1 MIEIVRYTQRNVK
14 RWQDGDMCLRWTAA
28 GMLEAEQQFLNSS
41 ASAISPS
48 SRSPS
53 TTTRTAKRAA
63 HLHRLPAVETLITA
77 PVSLAT
83 DRTNWIAA
91 KSHDEP
97 DILPKSVSVLFGLG
111 GPQLRDLVRKAHDVA
126 ALEAFRYLERSAAAV
141 RRGHAGAVVEEA
153 SGFVAAAF
161 RHRTSRA
168 GDPQL
173 HTHVLVANLGRGL
186 DGRWSALDGRRLY
199 AEARAASFLYQA
211 VLRSELTRTVGVEWT
226 LVRRGIAEISG
237 VPRSVT
243 RAFSRRKAEIDAALA
258 ERGTSGARAAE
269 AAALATRRSKDP
281 RVVAE
286 ALTREWRTRAE
297 ALGFGDREL
306 GLVVERRQRRTVL
319 ETRDW
324 QAAMDHLASP
334 DGLTRQ
340 AATFNRGEVLQGLCE
355 SLPRGSQV
363 DAQELERAC
372 DKFLAMRAVAL
383 IPDGE
388 TRLPGETFRRR
399 DGRVLPAGADRLRY
413 STPEHLALER
423 ELVDRAV
430 VAVGS
435 GAGVAVAAV
444 VDAVVAARPTLS
456 ADQRRV
462 IEMLCLAG
470 DGVAV
475 VAGKAGSGKTFALGA
490 AREAWQEA
498 GYPVLGAAV
507 ARRAANELTEG
518 AGIQSASVAALL
530 NDLHGGG
537 RLPDRCVL
545 VVDEA
550 GMLATR
556 QLAELLGHVE
566 QAKGKLVL
574 VGDHR
579 QLPEIGAGG
588 SFVGLVRRGL
598 AVELGENVRQVNAW
612 EREALDQLR
621 SGGAESA
628 LELYLQHGA
637 LAIEPS
643 ERATRD
649 RLVREWLASA
659 PGEEAV
665 MIAQRRADVA
675 DLNERARAHLRE
687 AGELGE
693 VELELPGGAFAV
705 GDAVVIKRNDLRLGV
720 ANGHRGRVTGVD
732 PAARAL
738 SLKLGDAHV
747 RLDPA
752 FLDDVT
758 RGGDPTL
765 LHGYAI
771 TGHVAQGAT
780 VDRSFVL
787 AGQGINSEWA
797 YVALSR
803 GRLAN
808 RLYVSADADPE
819 RAEFAPR
826 EQGARGPVE
835 RLAGALRTS
844 SAQVLAIDTG
854 SSALADRRLDARDAA
869 EYRHALERRK
879 LRWLPGRRREL
890 ERARRGERVAI
901 GELRRTQRAEAERL
915 HGSRSFVS
923 EQDRGA
929 GNDTT
934 LDVLADRATE
944 RILRRGRMLGRE
956 L

>member
-1 MIEIVRYTQRNVK
+1 VLSIGK
-14 RWQDGDMCLRWTAA
+14 LAA
-28 GMLEAEQQFLNSS
+28 GQAKYYLDQAEARVDVAQSVGEGIEDYYLTPREARGRWIGAAAGELGLSGDVAPGALRSVLSGLDPRDGGPLRRSS
-41 ASAISPS
+41 NPASVAGFDLTFS
-48 SRSPS
+48 
-53 TTTRTAKRAA
+53 A
-63 HLHRLPAVETLITA
+63 
-77 PVSLAT
+77 
-83 DRTNWIAA
+83 
-91 KSHDEP
+91 
-97 DILPKSVSVLFGLG
+97 PKSISVLFGPG
-111 GPQLRDLVRKAHDVA
+111 DPQLRDLVRKAHDVA
-126 ALEAFRYLERSAAAV
+126 ALEAVRYLERSAAAV
-141 RRGHAGAVVEEA
+141 RRGHAGAIVEEA

-161 RHRTSRA
+161 RHRISRA

-173 HTHVLVANLGRGL
+173 HTHVLIANLGRGI

-226 LVRRGIAEISG
+226 IVRRGIAEVAG

-258 ERGTSGARAAE
+258 ERGTAGARAAE
-269 AAALATRRSKDP
+269 AAALATRRAKDP
-281 RVVAE
+281 HVVAE
-286 ALTREWRTRAE
+286 ALTREWRSRAE
-297 ALGFGDREL
+297 ALDFREREL
-306 GLVVERRQRRTVL
+306 GLVVGRARRPAVL
-319 ETRDW
+319 EARDW
-324 QAAMDHLASP
+324 QAAMDHLAAP

-340 AATFNRGEVLQGLCE
+340 AATFTRGEVLQALCE
-355 SLPRGSQV
+355 ALPRGSQLN
-363 DAQELERAC
+363 AHELERAC
-372 DKFLAMRAVAL
+372 DQFLATRAVAL
-383 IPDGE
+383 IPDSD
-388 TRLPGETFRRR
+388 TRVAGETFRRR

-413 STPEHLALER
+413 STPEHLPLER

-430 VAVGS
+430 AARGA
-435 GAGVAVAAV
+435 GAGVADAGV
-444 VDAVVAARPTLS
+444 VQAVVAARPTLS

-462 IEMLCLAG
+462 IETLCLG
-470 DGVAV
+470 GNGVAV
-475 VAGKAGSGKTFALGA
+475 VAGKAGAGKTFALGA
-490 AREAWQEA
+490 AREAWQEV

-507 ARRAANELTEG
+507 ARRAANELTAG
-518 AGIQSASVAALL
+518 AGIQSTSVAALL
-530 NDLHGGG
+530 NDLDGGG

-556 QLAELLGHVE
+556 RLAELAGHVE
-566 QAKGKLVL
+566 RSRGKLVL

-598 AVELGENVRQVNAW
+598 AVELGENIRQVNAW
-612 EREALDQLR
+612 EREALDHLR
-621 SGGAESA
+621 SGGADSA

-643 ERATRD
+643 EHAARD

-659 PGEEAV
+659 PGEDAV

-675 DLNERARAHLRE
+675 DLNNRARAYLRD
-687 AGELGE
+687 AGELGQ

-720 ANGHRGRVTGVD
+720 TNGQRCRVTDVD
-732 PAARAL
+732 PAAHAL
-738 SLKLGDAHV
+738 LLTLGDADV
-747 RLDPA
+747 RLDRA
-752 FLDDVT
+752 FVDSVT
-758 RGGDPTL
+758 HDGDPTL

-787 AGQGINSEWA
+787 AGQGLSSEWA

-808 RLYVSADADPE
+808 RLYISADPE
-819 RAEFAPR
+819 QEREEFAPG
-826 EQGARGPVE
+826 EQGAQGPVE
-835 RLAGALRTS
+835 RLAASLRTS
-844 SAQVLAIDTG
+844 SAQVLAIDSG
-854 SSALADRRLDARDAA
+854 SSALADPQFDARNAA
-869 EYRHALERRK
+869 EYLHTLERGR

-890 ERARRGERVAI
+890 ERARREERAAI
-901 GELRRTQRAEAERL
+901 GELRRAERAEAERL
-915 HGSRSFVS
+915 HGTRRFIS
-923 EQDRGA
+923 EQDRA
-929 GNDTT
+929 ASTDAT
-934 LDVLADRATE
+934 LDLLADRATE
-944 RILRRGRMLGRE
+944 RILRRSRVPGRE